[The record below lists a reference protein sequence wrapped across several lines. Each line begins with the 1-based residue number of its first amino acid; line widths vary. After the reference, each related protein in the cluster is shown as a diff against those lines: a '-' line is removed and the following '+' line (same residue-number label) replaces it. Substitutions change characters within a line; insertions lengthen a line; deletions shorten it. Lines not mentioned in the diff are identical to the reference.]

1 MFMVIFVFLF
11 IFIFFKYS
19 DWKVLKLC
27 IYKSRYVL
35 FWNEVLKF
43 QLNFKSF
50 RVISQFAYLEQLR
63 FFFPICY
70 FFSFWIPFSI
80 FDS

>member
-43 QLNFKSF
+43 QLNFKSLSGF
-50 RVISQFAYLEQLR
+50 PFLSSIHSFCYCHVLTEQ
-63 FFFPICY
+63 
-70 FFSFWIPFSI
+70 S
-80 FDS
+80 